1 MKRITVSLRN
11 ETAKDLQRLAEGIGC
26 SRSALVEVLLSDG
39 SLKHLRARVE
49 YQNMEAPPG
58 SALKRFSGESIQE
71 IEETI
76 EQLKHN
82 YQGELWDASN

>member
-11 ETAKDLQRLAEGIGC
+11 ETADDLERLAEGIGC

-39 SLKHLRARVE
+39 SLKHLRARLD
-49 YQNMEAPPG
+49 YQNQHVTPG
-58 SALKRFSGESIQE
+58 TVSKRYSGESIRE

-82 YQGELWDASN
+82 YQGELWDVTD